1 MYTYTFLKE
10 IIQKG
15 VQMMLKS
22 HLRAHFTDLNRLYMR
37 CRGIYSSIL
46 SVLYNSLELIFQTAA
61 KLKGYG
67 RIWCLKQKNL
77 PISYRR
83 LCCYLC

>member
-10 IIQKG
+10 IIQKE

-22 HLRAHFTDLNRLYMR
+22 HLRVHFTDLNRLYTP
-37 CRGIYSSIL
+37 CRGSYSSTL
-46 SVLYNSLELIFQTAA
+46 SVLYNSREPIFQTVA
-61 KLKGYG
+61 KLKGYC
-67 RIWCLKQKNL
+67 RIRCLKHENL

-83 LCCYLC
+83 F